1 MLKKLFF
8 PSLMIGLLAISMIS
22 CQKDQFILGSDALVG
37 FSADSLKFDTV
48 FTSVGSV
55 TKSFKIK
62 NQNNQ
67 KIKLSE
73 IKLMGGIHSAFNIN
87 INGLAENTVNDVD
100 IAPNDSIY
108 IFVSVNIDPTTN
120 NLPFIIS
127 DSIRISYNGNIKY
140 VQLEAYGQ
148 NAHFLNTSII
158 RGNIVWTNDLPYVI
172 LGSLKID
179 SGASLTVLA
188 GTKIFIH
195 ATAPIIVDGSLLIRG
210 QKNNE
215 VVLTGDRLDPD
226 YKDLPASWPG
236 IYINKNSI
244 DNDWQFAII
253 KNANQAIVVQGTSN
267 NNNPKL
273 LLTQCIVD
281 NSNKEGI
288 LSINSSIDANNCLIS
303 NCRNNIRII
312 EGGTHHFINCTVVSY
327 SNSFFIHDNPVLE
340 LKNFNYDM
348 TGLVVNNLTATFQN
362 CIFWG
367 DYGTVENEINISK
380 EGTTIFDININH
392 CIYKTNTEPTNA
404 TLQLNLSNI
413 NPEFDSVDVVNKFYD
428 FRTTKSAFAAGVD
441 AGILTNFYKDLDNN
455 PRFMGVTTDI
465 GCYEKQ

>member
-73 IKLMGGIHSAFNIN
+73 IKLMGGIHSTFNIN

-312 EGGTHHFINCTVVSY
+312 EGVPI
-327 SNSFFIHDNPVLE
+327 
-340 LKNFNYDM
+340 
-348 TGLVVNNLTATFQN
+348 
-362 CIFWG
+362 
-367 DYGTVENEINISK
+367 
-380 EGTTIFDININH
+380 
-392 CIYKTNTEPTNA
+392 
-404 TLQLNLSNI
+404 
-413 NPEFDSVDVVNKFYD
+413 
-428 FRTTKSAFAAGVD
+428 
-441 AGILTNFYKDLDNN
+441 IL
-455 PRFMGVTTDI
+455 
-465 GCYEKQ
+465 